1 MVLVKE
7 IKMEFEN
14 KTSVF
19 DTVPE
24 DRTAVDNIFRLN
36 VTNQMRLNIMADAK
50 ANIMI
55 TVTAIVFSVTVA
67 ELDNEVMRNP
77 LMFFAMCCIGSLLC
91 AIVAIIPSTSYPKD
105 EDGNLDKKSIYFDP
119 LYFGHFAQM
128 EMEEYKEH
136 YAESLM
142 TDDII
147 YDTLA
152 KEMYIS
158 GKTLALVKYKWLRW
172 SYTAFLIGMFGAM
185 IVFVLGLPF
194 FSNMWETM
202 NVQIGWGGNVWQNFR
217 EGFCHLLVQC
227 KIENLR

>member
-1 MVLVKE
+1 
-7 IKMEFEN
+7 MENEK

-19 DTVPE
+19 DNVPE

-77 LMFFAMCCIGSLLC
+77 LMFFAACCIGSLLC
-91 AIVAIIPSTSYPKD
+91 AVVAIIPTTNYPKV
-105 EDGNLDKKSIYFDP
+105 DP
-119 LYFGHFAQM
+119 LYFGHFSHM
-128 EMEEYKEH
+128 EMEEYKEC

-142 TDDII
+142 TDDKV

-172 SYTAFLIGMFGAM
+172 SYSGFLFGMFGAM
-185 IVFVLGLPF
+185 IIFILDLPF
-194 FSNMWETM
+194 FSGLWEVVTG
-202 NVQIGWGGNVWQNFR
+202 QFGLDGEVWRNFR

>member
-1 MVLVKE
+1 
-7 IKMEFEN
+7 METDF
-14 KTSVF
+14 F
-19 DTVPE
+19 DKVPE

-91 AIVAIIPSTSYPKD
+91 AIIAIIPNTNYPKD
-105 EDGNLDKKSIYFDP
+105 EDGNLDKTSPNFDP

-128 EMEEYKEH
+128 DIEDYKEH
-136 YAESLM
+136 YADSLM
-142 TDDII
+142 TDDKV

-172 SYTAFLIGMFGAM
+172 SYSAFLVGMFGAM
-185 IVFVLGLPF
+185 IVFVSDLTVFNNIWGIV
-194 FSNMWETM
+194 NG
-202 NVQIGWGGNVWQNFR
+202 QIGWKGEVWQNFR
-217 EGFCHLLVQC
+217 EGFCHLMIQC

>member
-1 MVLVKE
+1 
-7 IKMEFEN
+7 MEPEK

-19 DTVPE
+19 DSVPE

-91 AIVAIIPSTSYPKD
+91 AIVAIIPNTDYPKD
-105 EDGNLDKKSIYFDP
+105 EDGNLDKTSMYFDP
-119 LYFGHFAQM
+119 LYFGHFSHM

-142 TDDII
+142 TDDKV

-172 SYTAFLIGMFGAM
+172 SYSGFLFGMFGAM
-185 IVFVLGLPF
+185 IIFIADMPVFNELWAITNGQFGLNGEVWKN
-194 FSNMWETM
+194 FSD
-202 NVQIGWGGNVWQNFR
+202 
-217 EGFCHLLVQC
+217 GFCHLIAQC
-227 KIENLR
+227 RMHSPVTR

>member
-1 MVLVKE
+1 MVLVKRN
-7 IKMEFEN
+7 KMKIEN

-128 EMEEYKEH
+128 GMEEYKEH
-136 YAESLM
+136 Y
-142 TDDII
+142 
-147 YDTLA
+147 
-152 KEMYIS
+152 
-158 GKTLALVKYKWLRW
+158 ALVKYKWLRW
-172 SYTAFLIGMFGAM
+172 SYSAFLVGMFGAM
-185 IVFVLGLPF
+185 IVFVFGLPF
-194 FSNMWETM
+194 FTDVWETI
-202 NVQIGWGGNVWQNFR
+202 NDQIGWGGEVWRNFR
-217 EGFCHLLVQC
+217 EGFCHLMVQC

>member
-1 MVLVKE
+1 
-7 IKMEFEN
+7 MENEK

-19 DTVPE
+19 DNVPE

-36 VTNQMRLNIMADAK
+36 VTNQMRL
-50 ANIMI
+50 NIMI

-77 LMFFAMCCIGSLLC
+77 LMFFAACCIGSLLC
-91 AIVAIIPSTSYPKD
+91 AIVAIIPSTNYPKD

-119 LYFGHFAQM
+119 LYFGHFSHM
-128 EMEEYKEH
+128 EMEEYKEC

-142 TDDII
+142 TDDKV

-172 SYTAFLIGMFGAM
+172 SYSGFLFGMFGAM
-185 IVFVLGLPF
+185 IIFILDLPF
-194 FSNMWETM
+194 FSGLWEM
-202 NVQIGWGGNVWQNFR
+202 VNGQFGLDGEVWRNFR

>member
-1 MVLVKE
+1 
-7 IKMEFEN
+7 METDF
-14 KTSVF
+14 F
-19 DTVPE
+19 DKVPE

-91 AIVAIIPSTSYPKD
+91 AIVAIIPSTNYPKD
-105 EDGNLDKKSIYFDP
+105 EDGNLDKTSPNFDP

-128 EMEEYKEH
+128 DIEDYKEH
-136 YAESLM
+136 YADSLM
-142 TDDII
+142 TDDKV

-158 GKTLALVKYKWLRW
+158 GKTLALVKYRWLRW
-172 SYTAFLIGMFGAM
+172 SYTSFLFGMFGAM
-185 IVFVLGLPF
+185 AIFVSDLTIFNNMLGMI
-194 FSNMWETM
+194 NG
-202 NVQIGWGGNVWQNFR
+202 QIGWNGEVWQNFR
-217 EGFCHLLVQC
+217 EGFCHLMIQC
-227 KIENLR
+227 KIENL